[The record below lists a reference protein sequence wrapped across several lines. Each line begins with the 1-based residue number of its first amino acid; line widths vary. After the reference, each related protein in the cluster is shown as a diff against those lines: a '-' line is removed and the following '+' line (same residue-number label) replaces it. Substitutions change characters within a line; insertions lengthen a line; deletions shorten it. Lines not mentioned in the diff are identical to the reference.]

1 MRETRIAG
9 RYAKALFDL
18 ALEQNSLEE
27 IHKDMRLIYEVSLE
41 NRDLLLLLKTPVVNT
56 GKKKTI
62 LRKVFASNITEL
74 SMRFLELMTQK
85 GRETYLREIAHQF
98 NLLYN
103 HHHNIIEAQV
113 TLAYEDEDIVAQ
125 LKKMIEE
132 YTQAKVQISTRVD
145 ERLIGGFV
153 LKFADNQY
161 DASLQK
167 KLKNIRAQFADN
179 LYLNKFR

>member
-18 ALEQNSLEE
+18 ALEQNALEK
-27 IHKDMRLIYEVSLE
+27 INGDMKLIYEVSSQ

-62 LRKVFASNITEL
+62 LRKVFASYISEL

-85 GRETYLREIAHQF
+85 GRETYLREIANQF
-98 NLLYN
+98 KILYN
-103 HHHNIIEAQV
+103 RHHNIIEAQV
-113 TLAYEDEDIVAQ
+113 TLAYEDEEVVAE
-125 LKKMIEE
+125 LKKLIEN
-132 YTQAKVQISTRVD
+132 YTRAKVQISSHVD
-145 ERLIGGFV
+145 QQLIGGFV

-167 KLKNIRAQFADN
+167 KLKNIKAQFADN